1 MSNAVLSQSGRDQS
15 PSASGTASVV
25 AAVLAAWFVAIILL
39 GASRAFVS
47 PAGVVPLPIAIGV
60 TAPVLVFLAA
70 YWMSRQFREFVLNAD
85 LRLVAGINAW
95 RAAGFAFLA
104 LYTYEVLPGFFALP
118 AGLGD
123 IAIGVTAPWIM
134 LALIRSPGFAAGKT
148 FVAWNLLGL
157 LDLVVAVSTG
167 ALASGLDIGS
177 IGEVTTRPMALL
189 PLVLIP
195 AYLVPIFIMLH
206 LTALFQTRRLRSR
219 SRPSGNRLK

>member
-25 AAVLAAWFVAIILL
+25 AAVVAAWFVAIVLL
-39 GASRAFVS
+39 GASRAFVT
-47 PAGVVPLPIAIGV
+47 PAGLVPLPIAIGV
-60 TAPVLVFLAA
+60 TAPVLVFLGA
-70 YWMSRQFREFVLNAD
+70 YWLSRQFRELVLTAD
-85 LRLVAGINAW
+85 LRLVAGIHAW

-134 LALIRSPGFAAGKT
+134 LALIRRPGFAAGKT

-167 ALASGLDIGS
+167 ALASGLYIGS
-177 IGEVTTRPMALL
+177 VGEITTQPMALL

-206 LTALFQTRRLRSR
+206 LTALIQARRAAS
-219 SRPSGNRLK
+219 